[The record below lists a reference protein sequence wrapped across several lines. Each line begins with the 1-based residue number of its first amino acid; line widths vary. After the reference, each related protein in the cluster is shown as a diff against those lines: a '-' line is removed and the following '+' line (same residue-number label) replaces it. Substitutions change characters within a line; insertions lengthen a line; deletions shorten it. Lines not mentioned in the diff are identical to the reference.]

1 MSEITS
7 YIVQE
12 TSFNHSVRKFLK
24 KWHYSDYVNIQAK
37 HTFCLFKDGK
47 FGLPEMIGVCIY
59 TRPAGP
65 SAAQS
70 YYPNNP
76 DKVLELRR
84 LCLIDD
90 TPKNAESFF
99 VSKTIKWLKKN
110 TDWEF
115 IISYADEEQ
124 GHTGVIYKACNFN
137 YLGKTKAGKT
147 LEVDGKRFH
156 IRTLSMLDRPYGV
169 EINKRWKEKDDGVSI
184 IETLPKH
191 IYTYNLVHH
200 KYIKFEKKNY
210 EKT

>member
-1 MSEITS
+1 MSEVKS
-7 YIVQE
+7 YIVEE
-12 TSFNHSVRKFLK
+12 TSFNQTVRKFLK

-37 HTFCLFKDGK
+37 HTFCLFKLGK
-47 FGLPEMIGVCIY
+47 FDLPEMIGVCIY

-70 YYPNNP
+70 YYPSKP

-90 TPKNAESFF
+90 TPKNAESYFIG
-99 VSKTIKWLKKN
+99 KTLKWLTHK

-115 IISYADEEQ
+115 VISYADPEQ
-124 GHTGVIYKACNFN
+124 GHSGVIYRASNFK
-137 YLGKTKAGKT
+137 YLGNTKPGKT
-147 LEVDGKRFH
+147 LEVDGKAFH

-169 EINKRWKEKDDGVSI
+169 EINRRYKEKDKGVII

-191 IYTYNLVHH
+191 IYTYDLRGRYISKKQKNH
-200 KYIKFEKKNY
+200 K
-210 EKT
+210 